1 MERFIFRLVVNGF
14 ALFAAVYLVPGLN
27 LQNESPVSYI
37 VLALIFGVVNALV
50 KPILKLLTCPII
62 LLTLGLFTIIINVAV
77 VYITAWL
84 GGQFGFGLSVPDF
97 WTGLFGAL
105 VISVVSF
112 VLSII
117 FKDELDDQPRRRR
130 S

>member
-14 ALFAAVYLVPGLN
+14 ALFAAVYLVPGLE
-27 LQNESPVSYI
+27 LQNPSPVSYV
-37 VLALIFGVVNALV
+37 VLAAIFGALNALV

-62 LLTLGLFTIIINVAV
+62 LLTLGLFTLVINVAM
-77 VYITAWL
+77 VYLTSWV
-84 GGQFGFGLSVPDF
+84 GTQFGFGLIVPDF

-105 VISVVSF
+105 VISIVSF

-117 FKDELDDQPRRRR
+117 FKDELDNDRRR
-130 S
+130 